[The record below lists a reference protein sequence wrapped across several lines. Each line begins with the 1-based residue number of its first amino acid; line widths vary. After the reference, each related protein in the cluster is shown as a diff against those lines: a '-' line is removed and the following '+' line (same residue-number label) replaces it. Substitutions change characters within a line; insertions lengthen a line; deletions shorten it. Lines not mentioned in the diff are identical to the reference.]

1 MRLFFLSQL
10 PRFVALTVMVS
21 VLLSASKTWA
31 QALTPGAAAVGGTT
45 TDGQLIAP
53 GGSQTSA
60 DTTTTS
66 TTTGSRTVHLPDPN
80 WPIVLPENRL
90 RVEGRALPGAGL
102 ASNGATSQPTT
113 TETTPV
119 TTTPVTTTPTVAPV
133 APTVDPEPTVPETT
147 TEPETTTATAA
158 PSTDTTEVTAGAS
171 SASSASTAPAASQVF
186 DQVALDFGPLGV
198 DLTLQHEIALGP
210 VVDLMRQDPL
220 RPLRV
225 VAVLAQAEAS
235 DEEAKLLARRRILA
249 VRRYLIEQG
258 LSADN
263 LTFVISA
270 NATTEPFANNVLI
283 ES

>member
-119 TTTPVTTTPTVAPV
+119 TTTPTVAPV

-147 TEPETTTATAA
+147 TEPETTTAAAA
-158 PSTDTTEVTAGAS
+158 PSTDTTEVTAG
-171 SASSASTAPAASQVF
+171 ASSASTAPAASQVF

-258 LSADN
+258 LSANN